1 MENVYKDLPI
11 GFHRVNNTPLDDS
24 GIRLSIEDLY
34 DYINNGT
41 AYYGQRLVVEY
52 DDKYSQDIVIRK
64 NSDGKLVPLILN
76 WPNSL
81 EITTKTFNG
90 DRYVLIYYYNGGR
103 LYDNETDYLRIDD
116 CLAWSILPMAGIIA
130 GRDTN
135 IDYLLETYFRGDVQY
150 NIFSQNNICFYDG
163 DIEFVEDSINGIL
176 DYSNSNYWM
185 PTSNLLIGL
194 MPRVINT
201 RPTKLWVKDN
211 GYCDMIGV
219 R

>member
-1 MENVYKDLPI
+1 MANVYKDLPI

-90 DRYVLIYYYNGGR
+90 DRYVLIYYYNGGVIAR
-103 LYDNETDYLRIDD
+103 KEK
-116 CLAWSILPMAGIIA
+116 ILC
-130 GRDTN
+130 
-135 IDYLLETYFRGDVQY
+135 Q
-150 NIFSQNNICFYDG
+150 
-163 DIEFVEDSINGIL
+163 
-176 DYSNSNYWM
+176 
-185 PTSNLLIGL
+185 
-194 MPRVINT
+194 
-201 RPTKLWVKDN
+201 K
-211 GYCDMIGV
+211 
-219 R
+219 